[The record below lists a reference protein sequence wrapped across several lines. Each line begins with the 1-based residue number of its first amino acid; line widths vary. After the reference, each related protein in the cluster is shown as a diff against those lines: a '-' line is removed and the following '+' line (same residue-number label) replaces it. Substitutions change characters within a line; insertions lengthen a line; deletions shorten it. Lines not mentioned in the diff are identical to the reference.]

1 MGRIPGTADPC
12 GGLVR
17 AMAGPRVIGL
27 ARLEDGWMKP
37 ERML

>member
-1 MGRIPGTADPC
+1 
-12 GGLVR
+12 LVR